1 MKSTTSRIAL
11 AAAMAIGVAVGIAG
25 PSFADVTV
33 SASIDKIKVVTV
45 IENISITKVIN
56 IDVTAVVES
65 LGAAEAQALANVDN
79 FGNITQ
85 LENVV
90 YDADLSDSIIENIG
104 ITQANQASGNNQNQG
119 NLVSAAVTATGD
131 AFANSQA
138 EVDQQNG
145 EGNNGEGRGNI
156 TRIRESS
163 MTSTISGSLDGNSGI
178 VQFNQDSGNNN
189 NQTNAVAI
197 AAGVDTDEQDVV
209 ASLSEAAL
217 GQANSGHF
225 ISEGGESS
233 GDAVFKTADINNS
246 MNGNTGVVM
255 GVNQA
260 AGNNANQANLVSVS
274 AFVDLGGAQ

>member
-45 IENISITKVIN
+45 IENISITKVVN
-56 IDVTAVVES
+56 IDVDAIVDS

-79 FGNITQ
+79 FNN
-85 LENVV
+85 NVALSDV
-90 YDADLSDSIIENIG
+90 LYDSDLSDSIIDNIG

-145 EGNNGEGRGNI
+145 EGSNEGSRGNI
-156 TRIRESS
+156 TNIRESS

-217 GQANSGHF
+217 GQSNSGHQVT
-225 ISEGGESS
+225 EGGESS

>member
-145 EGNNGEGRGNI
+145 EGNNGEGNGNFLNI
-156 TRIRESS
+156 TDSS